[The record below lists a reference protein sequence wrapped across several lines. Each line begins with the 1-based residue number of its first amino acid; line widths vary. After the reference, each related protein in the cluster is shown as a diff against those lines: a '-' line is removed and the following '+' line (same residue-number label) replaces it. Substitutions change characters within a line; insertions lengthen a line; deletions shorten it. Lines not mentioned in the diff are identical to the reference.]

1 MTVSMGRLVLVV
13 DPDDSLRALFRDLF
27 LLEGYAVD
35 VQSEFRAGSL
45 RESLPSA
52 VVYGLG
58 FGDETAHVAALRAML
73 EDRPPECATVVCT
86 ADPAQI
92 TAYHAELTSLG
103 IPIVS
108 KPFDIDDLLGII
120 QDGIARSPRVE
131 GRLNGLDALDGS
143 AGRENGRK

>member
-1 MTVSMGRLVLVV
+1 MTVSTGQLVLVV
-13 DPDDSLRALFRDLF
+13 DPDDCLQELFRELF

-35 VQSEFRAGSL
+35 VQSEFQPGLL
-45 RESLPSA
+45 REILPVA

-58 FGDETAHVAALRAML
+58 FGDEFAHVAALRSLLA
-73 EDRPPECATVVCT
+73 DRPKELATVVCT

-120 QDGIARSPRVE
+120 QDGIGGSPCGN
-131 GRLNGLDALDGS
+131 GRLDGLD
-143 AGRENGRK
+143 GRTTAP